1 MSENKIL
8 IGILGVGQIAQFILE
23 GLAKARAN
31 YEFILSP
38 RSKEKSKE
46 LAQKFNCRIANS
58 NQDLIDQCDKVLIC
72 LPASTSEETI
82 RQLNFKENQ
91 NILSVMAGIN
101 RSTLINITESNFVF
115 TAMMPGYANAM
126 CDGLSAIYPL
136 DQYWNNFL
144 SHLGPVITLE
154 TEQEF
159 KIAATF
165 GALSGVSYVFF
176 QQLINWYESKGLSN
190 ESAKFLVLKTLAG
203 NIKVVESSEQ
213 NINSIISAVSPM
225 GGITQKMVQ
234 ELEKTNSFEDWD
246 KALDKILNSISE

>member
-23 GLAKARAN
+23 GLAKAQAN

-58 NQDLIDQCDKVLIC
+58 NQDLIDQCGKVLIC

-176 QQLINWYESKGLSN
+176 QQLINWYKSKGLSD

-213 NINSIISAVSPM
+213 NINSIISAVSPKKKKKK
-225 GGITQKMVQ
+225 KMVQ